1 MFTVLHKNPRFL
13 LLIIAIIVVAGM
25 VALVELPRM
34 EDPRLTPRA
43 ARIVTVLPGADA
55 ERVEAL
61 VTEKLEEKIKEI
73 EEVKEIRSTSSTN
86 VSFLAIELNYDV
98 DEIEA
103 ANVWSKV
110 RDQMEDAKTE
120 MPSETLAPNFS
131 EFDITASALIVALK
145 WELESEPNFAILTRL
160 IKELKD
166 RIDQIPGTEK
176 TELFGEPDEEVLV
189 TLDANA
195 MTALGLN
202 AANISREITFSDSKV
217 AAGLLRTEKD
227 NVLLDVAGEFDT
239 LDRIGQIPI
248 RQGNSAN
255 SVNLEDIATI
265 EKSIRTPVDSKVVL
279 DENTAIAVGV
289 QIQPTS
295 RIDLWASELDE
306 TLREF
311 EATLPHGV
319 VLDRMFEQN
328 HYVSARMENL
338 LRNLAYGAISIFIVI
353 LIMMGWRS
361 AIVVGTAL
369 PIVSLLVL
377 AFMYSLEIPIHQMSI
392 TGLIISLGLMIDNAI
407 VVVDEIAQRIEN
419 GVGRLAAV
427 EQSTKFL
434 WKPLLGSTLTTAL
447 AFSPIFLMGGPTGEF
462 VGSIALVA
470 ALSVI
475 ASLFLAITV
484 IATLAS
490 IGLHDKNVD
499 GWLAKGIS
507 LPIINSLYER
517 IVGLILKFPTTGILM
532 GLLLPC
538 IGFIFA
544 VELPE
549 QFFPPADR
557 NQLYVEIELPA
568 TSTIN
573 ETEKCASKLREVL
586 VEDPEIED
594 VKWFLGESALMFYY
608 NVLPF
613 RRNTPQ
619 YGQGIVDCV
628 PGTDVKALINDKQ
641 NMLAKMFPQ
650 AIVILRQLEQG
661 PPFEAPI
668 EVRVSG
674 PDARSLREI
683 GDQLRLLMSET
694 PHIHTTRA
702 SFSESLPKVSFEVD
716 EQKARLAGLYFTGI
730 ASELNSTLEG
740 ITGGTILEASEE
752 LPVRVR
758 VSGERQKDLNDIASL
773 DLLVPIS
780 SQSRNDPNDNGY
792 RGIPLSAISDMN
804 LKAET
809 VSIERLN
816 GERLNEV
823 QAYIDAGVLPSK
835 VQNDF
840 EQRLS
845 QADFEIPGGYKL
857 EWGGA
862 KQERDEAVS
871 ALAGKVVIIVAL
883 MIATIVYSMSS
894 FRLAGL
900 LFLVALLSVGIG
912 FGALWLAG
920 YPWGFMSLVAMMGMI
935 GVTVNDSI
943 VVLASIREPQVQTI
957 ESVRSSVIDNTRH
970 ILSTTFTTIF
980 GFTPLF
986 LFGGDFWSPV
996 AIAISGGVA
1005 GATVLALVFVP
1016 CVYVLI
1022 FRLKSTATENIQPGS
1037 TA

>member
-1 MFTVLHKNPRFL
+1 MFTVLHKNPRLL
-13 LLIIAIIVVAGM
+13 LLIIAIIAVSGF
-25 VALVELPRM
+25 VALAELPRM

-55 ERVEAL
+55 ERVESL

-86 VSFLAIELNYDV
+86 VSFVAIELDYDV
-98 DEIEA
+98 DEVEA

-110 RDQMEDAKTE
+110 RDQMEDAKLE
-120 MPSETLAPNFS
+120 MPAETQEPNFNK
-131 EFDITASALIVALK
+131 FDITASAMIVALK
-145 WELESEPNFAILTRL
+145 WELKSKPNFAILTRL

-166 RIDQIPGTEK
+166 QIDDIPGTEK
-176 TELFGEPDEEVLV
+176 TELFGEPNEEVLV
-189 TLDANA
+189 TLDANS

-202 AANISREITFSDSKV
+202 AANISREISFSDSKV
-217 AAGLLRTEKD
+217 TAGLLRTEKD
-227 NVLLDVAGEFDT
+227 NILLDVAGEFDT

-248 RQGNSAN
+248 RLGESSNT
-255 SVNLEDIATI
+255 VNLEDIASI
-265 EKSIRTPVDSKVVL
+265 EKSIRTPMDSTIIL
-279 DENTAIAVGV
+279 NEQTAIAIGV
-289 QIQPTS
+289 QIQPTA
-295 RIDLWASELDE
+295 RIDLWAKELNQ
-306 TLREF
+306 TLVDF

-319 VLDRMFEQN
+319 ALDRMFDQN

-338 LRNLAYGAISIFIVI
+338 LRNLAYGAVSIFVVI

-361 AIVVGTAL
+361 ATIVGTAL

-377 AFMYSLEIPIHQMSI
+377 AFMYGLGIPIHQMSI

-419 GVGRLAAV
+419 GVNRLEAV
-427 EQSTKFL
+427 EQSTRFL

-490 IGLHDKNVD
+490 IGLHDKNVG
-499 GWLAKGIS
+499 GWWAKGIS
-507 LPIINSLYER
+507 LPVIDRLYESF
-517 IVGLILKFPTTGILM
+517 VGLILRFPTTGILM

-538 IGFIFA
+538 VGFVFA
-544 VELPE
+544 IELPE

-557 NQLYVEIELPA
+557 DQMYVELELAA
-568 TSTIN
+568 TSTIQ
-573 ETEKCASKLREVL
+573 ETEKYAARLRAVL
-586 VEDPEIED
+586 IEDPRIED

-628 PGTDVKALINDKQ
+628 PGTDVKKLINEKQ
-641 NMLAKMFPQ
+641 DLLATMLPQ

-674 PDARSLREI
+674 PDNRTLREI
-683 GDQLRLLMSET
+683 GDELRLLMSET
-694 PHIHTTRA
+694 PHVHTTRA
-702 SFSESLPKVSFEVD
+702 SFSESLPKISFEVD

-730 ASELNSTLEG
+730 ANELNSTLEG

-758 VSGERQKDLNDIASL
+758 VSGEEQKDLNDIASL
-773 DLLVPIS
+773 DLLIPAS
-780 SQSRNDPNDNGY
+780 GRQQSRLDSSSY
-792 RGIPLSAISDMN
+792 RGIPLSAISNMS

-823 QAYIDAGVLPSK
+823 QAYIDAGVLPSQ

-840 EQRLS
+840 EQRLMT
-845 QADFEIPGGYKL
+845 ADFQIPSGYKL

-871 ALAGKVVIIVAL
+871 ALAGKVVIIIAL

-900 LFLVALLSVGIG
+900 LFFVAFLSVGIG

-920 YPWGFMSLVAMMGMI
+920 HPWGFMSLVAMMGMI

-943 VVLASIREPQVQTI
+943 VVLASIREPDVQTI
-957 ESVRSSVIDNTRH
+957 ESIRTSVVENTRH
-970 ILSTTFTTIF
+970 ILSTTFTTIV

-1005 GATVLALVFVP
+1005 GATVLALIFVP
-1016 CVYVLI
+1016 CVYVLL
-1022 FRLKSTATENIQPGS
+1022 FRIRQDANTHMSA
-1037 TA
+1037 A